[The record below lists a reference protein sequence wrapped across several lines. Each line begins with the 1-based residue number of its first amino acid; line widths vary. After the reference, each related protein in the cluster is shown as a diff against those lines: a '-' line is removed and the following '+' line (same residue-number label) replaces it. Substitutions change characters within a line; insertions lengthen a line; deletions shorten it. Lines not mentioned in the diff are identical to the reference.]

1 MVLYPDKVVITFDF
15 NVSLVFVVALA
26 LYFTF
31 EVKRIDVVSGSTI
44 SGLTD
49 TTLNFFNCFLI
60 LSFVEFDNDEP
71 SIGFIAILTTPY
83 CGVSSSSPPQ
93 ALTDCAFR

>member
-1 MVLYPDKVVITFDF
+1 MSAVL
-15 NVSLVFVVALA
+15 VVAFS

-31 EVKRIDVVSGSTI
+31 EVNRIVVVSGSTI

-49 TTLNFFNCFLI
+49 TTLYLFNCVLI
-60 LSFVEFDNDEP
+60 LSFVAVVNVEP
-71 SIGFIAILTTPY
+71 EIGLIAILTTPY

-93 ALTDCAFR
+93 ALTDCAFG